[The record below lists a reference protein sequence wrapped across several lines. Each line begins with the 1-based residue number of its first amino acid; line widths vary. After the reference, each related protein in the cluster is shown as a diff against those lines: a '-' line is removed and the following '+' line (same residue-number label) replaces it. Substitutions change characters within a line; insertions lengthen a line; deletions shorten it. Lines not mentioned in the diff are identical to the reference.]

1 MKTVQKQ
8 LSGLNNTVS
17 RTTSAITNQFKKMS
31 NSINNS
37 FKGIAKL
44 AGIGVGLAALTKLGK
59 SAIQA
64 ASDLEEIQNV
74 VNVVFGDSAGQ
85 VDAWAKSA
93 LSNFGLIESEAKDIA
108 STFKAMANGMGIVDK
123 DGKNMSL
130 TLAGLAGDL
139 ASFRNTTADVAATA
153 LGGVFTGET
162 EALKKFGVVMTEANL
177 SAFAL
182 SQGITKSYNAMS
194 QAEKVALRYQYVMS
208 TTADAQGDFVRSAN
222 SWANQV
228 KVLKGQWTQ
237 FLGVLGT
244 ALKQVL
250 APLLQVLNQLL
261 ASMITFAKTAF
272 SLMGIDFSVTAA
284 SVSTAAASVG
294 DLNDNL
300 GETASTAK
308 KVKKALAGFDELNIL
323 SFSDTGGS
331 GSGTGTGGGG
341 GSGDLN
347 ITEPEIKM
355 DKTEASTIGSLDDM
369 LKSLNDWFLTKM
381 NPWLDEKSKW
391 LANKIND
398 IVDNTPWDLLGI
410 TAANGL
416 NGIITALDNLFATI
430 NGYNIGAG
438 LATLI
443 NNFIDTFDAYKFG
456 QMIGDKIKLGLDTAI
471 GFLKTLDATALG
483 TAIAN
488 WFNGIKIEEI
498 AGKVGAVFS
507 GAISAGLD
515 VAIAFLQ
522 GTDGEDLKTA
532 WDNFW
537 DNIDFEGIKE
547 KFKTLFTEIGNQIDE
562 CFGEGSVTKI
572 KTFVT
577 TVGLVTLAFE
587 ALQLAVK
594 AFDAGLIFQTL
605 YVEGSGLIGLF
616 KNLSLSWASFIGG
629 LNLPSGLTDLL
640 VSPFLSLKNVLLN
653 GVGPAIS
660 GVITNIGN
668 VFAHP
673 LASIKAFVSGAS
685 GAFSSLRG
693 AVSSFVTG
701 IPGML
706 SGALSSLGT
715 FFTGLGST
723 IATTV
728 SNIVAYVSA
737 NGILGTAMNG
747 LKAVVAALQGGI
759 QALFAV
765 MAAHPFV
772 TVIAAIALVV
782 AAVKN
787 LWDNCENFRKFITE
801 LWENTIKPIV
811 DRVWEAVQELVQ
823 DHLLPLWEQDLK
835 PCITAIGDVVKNV
848 WNAIS
853 HIIGIVIEVISPV
866 VTAVI
871 GILGGLLK
879 SVTEILG
886 GVIDVIRGILTFIT
900 GVFTGDWKKAWEG
913 VKLIFKGVWEALVG
927 VVKAPINAIIGLI
940 NGLIGGIVAGINVAI
955 RAINKLSITI
965 PDWVPGI
972 GGKKFGGFNIAQ
984 MTAPSIPYLAKGGVI
999 TDPTMAM
1006 VGEYPGANRN
1016 PEIVTPQNL
1025 LQNIITEGNSEL
1037 VNAMYSMC
1045 KQMIAA
1051 IEGIDMEVSIGDDV
1065 IAASAKRG
1073 NDDYKRRTG
1082 KPMFA

>member
-44 AGIGVGLAALTKLGK
+44 AGISVGLAALTKLGK

-74 VNVVFGDSAGQ
+74 VNVVFGESAGQ

-108 STFKAMANGMGIVDK
+108 STFKAMANGMGIMDK

-162 EALKKFGVVMTEANL
+162 EALKKFGVVMTETNL

-228 KVLKGQWTQ
+228 RILRGQWTQ

-250 APLLQVLNQLL
+250 SPLLQVLNQLL

-272 SLMGIDFSVTAA
+272 SVMGIDFSVTAA
-284 SVSTAAASVG
+284 SVSTAAGSVG

-323 SFSDTGGS
+323 SFSDTGGNS
-331 GSGTGTGGGG
+331 GGGGSGAGG

-369 LKSLNDWFLTKM
+369 LKSLNNWFLTKM

-416 NGIITALDNLFATI
+416 NGIINALDNLFATI

-438 LATLI
+438 FATLI

-488 WFNGIKIEEI
+488 WFNGIKIEDI
-498 AGKVGAVFS
+498 SGKVGAVFS

-515 VAIAFLQ
+515 IAIAFLK

-562 CFGEGSVTKI
+562 CFGEGSVQKI
-572 KTFVT
+572 KTFAATMAGVAA
-577 TVGLVTLAFE
+577 TVGLIKLGVIATDMGILTSSIATGYKGLTGFFKLLQDQFYYILGALTGAGSLTE
-587 ALQLAVK
+587 ALAPLGAV
-594 AFDAGLIFQTL
+594 I
-605 YVEGSGLIGLF
+605 SGLITKIGALF
-616 KNLSLSWASFIGG
+616 TPVATLGG
-629 LNLPSGLTDLL
+629 NMT
-640 VSPFLSLKNVLLN
+640 VLQTISH
-653 GVGPAIS
+653 GVM
-660 GVITNIGN
+660 T
-668 VFAHP
+668 
-673 LASIKAFVSGAS
+673 
-685 GAFSSLRG
+685 AFS
-693 AVSSFVTG
+693 
-701 IPGML
+701 
-706 SGALSSLGT
+706 
-715 FFTGLGST
+715 
-723 IATTV
+723 
-728 SNIVAYVSA
+728 N
-737 NGILGTAMNG
+737 
-747 LKAVVAALQGGI
+747 
-759 QALFAV
+759 LFAV
-765 MAAHPFV
+765 LAAHPFV
-772 TVIAAIALVV
+772 AIVAAIALVI

-787 LWDNCENFRKFITE
+787 LWDNCENFRQFVTE
-801 LWENTIKPIV
+801 LWENTIKPVV
-811 DRVWEAVQELVQ
+811 DQVWDAIKELVQ

-835 PCITAIGDVVKNV
+835 PCIIAVGNVVKDV

-853 HIIGIVIEVISPV
+853 HIIGTIIVVLSPV
-866 VTAVI
+866 ITSVI
-871 GILGGLLK
+871 GILGGLLT
-879 SVTEILG
+879 SVTKIIG

-900 GVFTGDWKKAWEG
+900 GVFTGNWEKAWEG

-927 VVKAPINAIIGLI
+927 IVKAPINAIIGLI
-940 NGLIGGIVAGINVAI
+940 NGLIGGIVAGVNVAI
-955 RAINKLSITI
+955 RAINKLKINI

-972 GGKKFGGFNIAQ
+972 GGKHFGFNISQ
-984 MTAPSIPYLAKGGVI
+984 MTAPQIPYLAKGGVI

-1006 VGEYPGANRN
+1006 VGEYPGAKQN

-1025 LQNIITEGNSEL
+1025 LEETINTSNKSMID
-1037 VNAMYSMC
+1037 AMYQMC
-1045 KQMIAA
+1045 KQMITA

-1065 IAASAKRG
+1065 IAKSAKRG
-1073 NDDYKRRTG
+1073 SDKYKRVTG